1 MRSVAELPS
10 SRKRSF
16 RLRAEVDAMLD
27 EVQRRF
33 LLRSRTEAAEACI
46 EIAHAA
52 LDGRRAEPA
61 VESNGSSAI
70 AIDLAPLV
78 REINRIGVNINQ
90 TVRRLHT
97 DQVTGPEALQSQM
110 KDLDE
115 LLEILKAALAEV
127 SS

>member
-1 MRSVAELPS
+1 
-10 SRKRSF
+10 
-16 RLRAEVDAMLD
+16 MLD
-27 EVQRRF
+27 DVQSRF

-61 VESNGSSAI
+61 VESSGSSAV

-78 REINRIGVNINQ
+78 REINRIGVNVNQ

-97 DQVTGPEALQSQM
+97 DQVDGSEALQFQM
-110 KDLDE
+110 KDLEE
-115 LLEILKAALAEV
+115 LLEIFKAVLTEV
-127 SS
+127 SP

>member
-1 MRSVAELPS
+1 
-10 SRKRSF
+10 
-16 RLRAEVDAMLD
+16 MLD

-61 VESNGSSAI
+61 VESSGSSAI

-97 DQVTGPEALQSQM
+97 DQVAGPKALQSQM